1 MFKNQPTGLY
11 ILSLANTGERFGYY
25 TMLAVLVLFLKSK
38 FGLDEAVVG
47 QIYGLFLGVSYFL
60 PMFGGALADRWSY
73 NKCVIL
79 GMTIMAVGYL
89 VIALPSGF
97 RSDEAITMLI
107 VGLGL
112 IAVGTGLFKGN
123 IQVLIGDLYNEP
135 RYKQQRDNGFNIFY
149 MIFNL
154 GALFAPMMATW
165 LSEYSLAA
173 NGFIYNGAIP
183 GICNAVLAGNA
194 LSAEQLAI
202 VQQYAGSANLTEW
215 CTAYMDALSTGYGYT
230 FAVAFASV
238 ILSYLI
244 YAIGHRTFKH
254 VCIDRGG
261 SKKSAAAATAYPEL
275 TPEQT
280 RSRMVALFLVFG
292 VVIFFWM
299 IYMQNGA
306 TLTLFAENCTASE
319 CGGAT
324 RIGFNVWALLVIAVG
339 VFALFGIFQNKTAK
353 SRIIAGIILAA
364 CVGVI
369 AWIYSQTPNPVTA
382 IQPQIYQQFDPFY
395 VVAFTPVF
403 LAIFTWLGKRGKEPS
418 APRKIGYGMVML
430 GVAFVVMI
438 FASLGC
444 TVNANGQ
451 VSGSASPNWLML
463 TYLIMVISELLLQPI
478 GASFVTQVAP
488 PKYKGAMM
496 GCWFLAAAVG
506 NYLTSIP
513 MLLWGKVSMP
523 VLWAILVG
531 LCLLAAGFIFS
542 IMKRLEAVT
551 SESTAPA
558 EEATSIEAEMA

>member
-1 MFKNQPTGLY
+1 MF

-25 TMLAVLVLFLKSK
+25 TMIAVLVLYLKAK
-38 FGLDEAVVG
+38 FGFDEGVVG
-47 QIYGLFLGVSYFL
+47 QFYGLFLGVSYFL
-60 PMFGGALADRWSY
+60 PMFGGMIADRWSY
-73 NKCVIL
+73 NKSVIL
-79 GMTIMAVGYL
+79 GMAIMGAGYL
-89 VIALPSGF
+89 VIALPNGF
-97 RSDEAITMLI
+97 RSGEAVTMLI
-107 VGLGL
+107 VGLAL
-112 IAVGTGLFKGN
+112 VAIGTGLFKGN
-123 IQVLIGDLYNEP
+123 IQVLIGDLYNDP
-135 RYKQQRDNGFNIFY
+135 KYAQQRDNGFNIFY

-165 LSEYSLAA
+165 LSEYSLSAQ
-173 NGFIYNGAIP
+173 GFVYNGALP
-183 GICNAVLAGNA
+183 GICNAVIAGETLEPEKMAILA
-194 LSAEQLAI
+194 QF
-202 VQQYAGSANLTEW
+202 AGAANPAEW
-215 CTAYMDALSTGYGYT
+215 CAQYMDALSTGYGYT
-230 FAVAFASV
+230 FGVAFVSV
-238 ILSYLI
+238 VVSYLI
-244 YAIGHRTFKH
+244 YALGHRTFKH

-261 SKKSAAAATAYPEL
+261 KKKDAQAAAAYPEL

-280 RSRMVALFLVFG
+280 RSRIVALMLVFG

-319 CGGAT
+319 CYGAT
-324 RIGFNVWALLVIAVG
+324 RIGFNVWALLVFAVG
-339 VFALFGIFQNKTAK
+339 VFALFGIFDNKSK
-353 SRIIAGIILAA
+353 RGRWVSGLVLLACA
-364 CVGVI
+364 GVI
-369 AWIYSQTPNPVTA
+369 AWIYSITPNPLTA

-403 LAIFTWLGKRGKEPS
+403 LAFFTWLGKRGKEPS

-438 FASLGC
+438 FASFGC
-444 TVNANGQ
+444 SVDQYGN

-496 GCWFLAAAVG
+496 GFWFLGAAIG

-523 VLWAILVG
+523 VLWGILVA
-531 LCLLAAGFIFS
+531 LCLLAALFMFS

-551 SESTAPA
+551 SGDTPSPSDPDT
-558 EEATSIEAEMA
+558 IEAEMA